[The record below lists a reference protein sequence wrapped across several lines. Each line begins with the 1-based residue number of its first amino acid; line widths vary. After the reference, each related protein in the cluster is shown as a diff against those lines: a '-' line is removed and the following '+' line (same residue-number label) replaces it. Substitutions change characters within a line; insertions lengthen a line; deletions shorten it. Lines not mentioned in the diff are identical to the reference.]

1 MNRNK
6 KTKNV
11 KVNKAIDNIQN
22 IELTH
27 NLESANAI
35 NSNTNNNKQGSNSF
49 K

>member
-11 KVNKAIDNIQN
+11 KVNKAIDNIQD

-35 NSNTNNNKQGSNSF
+35 NNNKQSSNSF